1 MMAEAPPGPAIL
13 AVSSCPRGADMAKKR
28 KAMKMKRKAAAP
40 RKTTAVKKKAAA
52 PRKTT
57 AVKTEQPN
65 EGSRDQAMEFFRRAR
80 AGRFFPT

>member
-1 MMAEAPPGPAIL
+1 
-13 AVSSCPRGADMAKKR
+13 MAKKR
-28 KAMKMKRKAAAP
+28 K
-40 RKTTAVKKKAAA
+40 AVKKKAAA